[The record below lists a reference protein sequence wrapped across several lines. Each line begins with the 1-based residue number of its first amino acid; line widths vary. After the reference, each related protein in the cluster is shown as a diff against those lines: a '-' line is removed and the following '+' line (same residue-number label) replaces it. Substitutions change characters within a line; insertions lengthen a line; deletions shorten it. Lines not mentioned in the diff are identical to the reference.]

1 MNAKETGNFQKPGI
15 SQHGKFPNGI
25 PMTAKETGEK
35 LLRQVADWDV
45 PGNILYQAFHKPKST
60 DTDSA
65 VLGARRKPES
75 PPGPPA
81 LRPPSPGVPGARGGH
96 RGIGR
101 SDYPPSNVSTDV
113 PIQDP
118 GVGPGTVWDGT
129 SQHPVQEVLTC
140 RSSRHRNNVVKFQAG
155 SSGME
160 NT

>member
-1 MNAKETGNFQKPGI
+1 MNAKESGNFQKPGI
-15 SQHGKFPNGI
+15 SQQGKFPNGI
-25 PMTAKETGEK
+25 PMTAKETGET

-45 PGNILYQAFHKPKST
+45 PGNILYQAFHKPRST
-60 DTDSA
+60 DADSA

-81 LRPPSPGVPGARGGH
+81 PRLPSPGVPGASGGH
-96 RGIGR
+96 RSGR
-101 SDYPPSNVSTDV
+101 SDFPHSNVSTDV

-118 GVGPGTVWDGT
+118 PVGPDTVWDGT
-129 SQHPVQEVLTC
+129 SQHPVQEVLTR

>member
-1 MNAKETGNFQKPGI
+1 MNAKESGNFQKPGI
-15 SQHGKFPNGI
+15 SQQGKFPKGI
-25 PMTAKETGEK
+25 PMTAEETGEN

-45 PGNILYQAFHKPKST
+45 PGNILYQAFHKPRST
-60 DTDSA
+60 DADSA
-65 VLGARRKPES
+65 VLGARRKPEG

-81 LRPPSPGVPGARGGH
+81 PRLPSPGVQGASGGH
-96 RGIGR
+96 RSGR
-101 SDYPPSNVSTDV
+101 SDFPQSNVSTDV

-118 GVGPGTVWDGT
+118 PVGPDTVWDGA
-129 SQHPVQEVLTC
+129 SQHPVQEVLSR

>member
-1 MNAKETGNFQKPGI
+1 MN
-15 SQHGKFPNGI
+15 
-25 PMTAKETGEK
+25 AKETGEK

-60 DTDSA
+60 ATDSA
-65 VLGARRKPES
+65 VPARRKPES

-81 LRPPSPGVPGARGGH
+81 HRPPSPGVPGVRGGH

-113 PIQDP
+113 PLQDP
-118 GVGPGTVWDGT
+118 GVGPGTVLHGT
-129 SQHPVQEVLTC
+129 SQHPVQEVGVPLTR

-160 NT
+160 HT